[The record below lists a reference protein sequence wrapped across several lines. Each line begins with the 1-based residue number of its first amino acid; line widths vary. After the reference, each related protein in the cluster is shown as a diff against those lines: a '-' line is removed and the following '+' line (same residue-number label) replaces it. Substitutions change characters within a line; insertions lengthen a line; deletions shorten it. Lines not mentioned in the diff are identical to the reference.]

1 MRKALDRPRQADAG
15 PPAPPAGSSP
25 RRRAP
30 RRVSSF
36 WSRILVSVVGLP
48 IVLGLIWLG
57 GWWLAA
63 LAAAAAVIALHE
75 LYTVARSHRPVVIAG
90 YAASLCAI
98 LGAKLGGGMWMVG
111 GFLVCLPVA
120 FLLKGFAGTRRSM
133 TVSVGVTV
141 LGAAWIGLGAA
152 HLVLLRD
159 LTDRGRLA
167 TITVILA
174 VFAADTAAYFGGRLV
189 GRHKLAPLTSPG
201 KTWEGLAFGTLAA
214 LAVPFFALYHQ
225 GFLDVASSLV
235 LGAVIAVAAPLGD
248 LFESSIKR
256 DLDVKDTGRLL
267 AGHGGMLDRI
277 DALLFA
283 APACVYV
290 IAALT

>member
-1 MRKALDRPRQADAG
+1 MPKALDRPAPAG
-15 PPAPPAGSSP
+15 AAGAPPAGSAP
-25 RRRAP
+25 RRRER

-36 WSRILVSVVGLP
+36 WSRILVSIVGLP
-48 IVLGLIWLG
+48 VVLGLVWLG
-57 GWWLAA
+57 GWWITLLAA
-63 LAAAAAVIALHE
+63 TGAVIALHE
-75 LYTVARSHRPVVIAG
+75 LYTVARAYRPVAIAG
-90 YAASLCAI
+90 FAGALGAI
-98 LGAKLGGGMWMVG
+98 LGAKLGGGMWMVA
-111 GFLVCLPVA
+111 GFLACLPLA
-120 FLLKGFAGTRRSM
+120 FLLKGIAGTRRSM

-152 HLVLLRD
+152 HLVILRD

-167 TITVILA
+167 TITVLLA
-174 VFAADTAAYFGGRLV
+174 VFAADTAAYFGGRIL
-189 GRHKLAPLTSPG
+189 GRHKLAPHTSPG
-201 KTWEGLAFGTLAA
+201 KTWEGLVFGTLAA

-225 GFLDVASSLV
+225 GFLDVPSSLV

-277 DALLFA
+277 DAVLFA
-283 APACVYV
+283 VPACVYV